1 MITGSQLRDALISG
15 ANNIAK
21 QKTSVDELNIFPVPD
36 GDTGTN
42 MSMTM
47 LAAAKELSKNKEAAA
62 AGNIASITASAML
75 RGARGNS
82 GVILSLLFRGFSK
95 GLAGLEEASGA
106 DMANALAIGVE
117 ASYKAVMNP
126 TEGTILTVSRI
137 AAEKGRAAAIVNDDP
152 VYVWEAVCQG
162 AEEALES
169 TPDLLPVLKKAGV
182 VDAGGKGLI
191 IIFRGMMS
199 VFRDGVM
206 IENTSAED
214 AGLADEAFRNAAAE
228 FDQEINFTYCT
239 EFIVGRDPQITTE
252 PLELRAYLETIG
264 DCVLVVDDDEI
275 IKVHVH
281 TNNPGNALQEGLK
294 FGQLLTVKI
303 ENMEEQ
309 HRAAAQANEGKKAA
323 AVVDK
328 KSLDPVEPTEE
339 TGFVAVAAGNGL
351 RTLFTDLGCTHVVSG
366 GQTMNPSTE
375 DLLAAVKAT
384 PAKTV
389 YILPNNKNIILAA
402 EQTVQLCDDRNVV
415 VLPTKTIPQGLAA
428 MLTFDPDLEETENTR
443 QMTEAAS
450 KVSTGQVTFAA
461 RDSEF
466 GGFRIKQGDI
476 LGLENGVLKIVDH
489 EDIIKVAAKIT
500 RGMIS
505 RDSSFVTIIYGED
518 VSDQQAEELLRLV
531 ESKAGEHVE
540 ITLVKGEQPV
550 YYFII
555 SVE

>member
-1 MITGSQLRDALISG
+1 MITGSELRNAFISG

-47 LAAAKELSKNKEAAA
+47 LAAAKELEKAEEGTVADVSSTA
-62 AGNIASITASAML
+62 ASALL

-95 GLAGLEEASGA
+95 GLAGLETANGT
-106 DMANALAIGVE
+106 DLVNALAIGVE

-137 AAEKGRAAAIVNDDP
+137 AAEKGRAAAIINDDP
-152 VYVWEAVCQG
+152 VYVWEAICEG
-162 AEEALES
+162 AEEALET

-182 VDAGGKGLI
+182 VDAGGKGLT

-199 VFRDGVM
+199 VLRDGVV
-206 IENTSAED
+206 IENNVED
-214 AGLADEAFRNAAAE
+214 AGLSDEAFRNAAAE

-239 EFIVGRDPQITTE
+239 EFIVGRDREIATE
-252 PLELRAYLETIG
+252 PLELRRFLETIG
-264 DCVLVVDDDEI
+264 DCVLVVDDDDI

-281 TNNPGNALQEGLK
+281 TENPGTALQEGLK

-303 ENMEEQ
+303 ENMKEQ
-309 HRAAAQANEGKKAA
+309 HRAAAEANAEKKAEGKVEKE
-323 AVVDK
+323 D
-328 KSLDPVEPTEE
+328 LTPVEPTEE
-339 TGFVAVAAGNGL
+339 IGFVAVAAGNGL
-351 RTLFTDLGCTHVVSG
+351 HTLFTDLGCNHVVSG

-389 YILPNNKNIILAA
+389 FVLPNNKNIILAA
-402 EQTVQLCDDRNVV
+402 EQTVQLCNDRNVV

-428 MLTFDPDLEETENTR
+428 MLTFDPDLSETENSEA
-443 QMTEAAS
+443 MMEAAS

-476 LGLENGVLKIVDH
+476 IGLENGILKVVDH
-489 EDIIKVAAKIT
+489 DDILKVASKIT
-500 RGMIS
+500 RSMVT

-518 VSDQQAEELLRLV
+518 VTDQQAEELLKAV
-531 ESKAGEHVE
+531 EAKVSDHVE
-540 ITLVKGEQPV
+540 ITLVKGGQPV